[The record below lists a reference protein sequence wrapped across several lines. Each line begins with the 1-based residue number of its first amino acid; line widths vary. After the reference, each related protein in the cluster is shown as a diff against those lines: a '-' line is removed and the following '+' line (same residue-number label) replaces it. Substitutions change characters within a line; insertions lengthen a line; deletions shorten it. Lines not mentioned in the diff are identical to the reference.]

1 MSISRS
7 ARGTGVDARPF
18 SAYACRMS
26 ANRLR
31 ISGAFVG
38 VLVALSSLS
47 FSLDAAAQATPGAAP
62 HAAPAGAPPATT
74 PPPST
79 PPGSAPPAEGTAP
92 TPGEPPPPL
101 AASPLVTDEPPPPP
115 PTVEDTALPPPPP
128 PPDEPPPPRRSA
140 GPFARGSVRLSV
152 LIGTGSTINDTYLIL
167 GGGVGYYLLDGLE
180 FGLDY
185 EAWILAEPV
194 MNRLSPG
201 LRYVFHMIPV
211 IKPYIGGF
219 YRHTFIGS
227 DYEDSNSLG
236 VRGGIYYV
244 PPNGGLYVG
253 GGAVYEH
260 LLGCTNSAFIDCD
273 SVYPEIF
280 VGVTF

>member
-1 MSISRS
+1 
-7 ARGTGVDARPF
+7 
-18 SAYACRMS
+18 MS
-26 ANRLR
+26 ANRVR

-47 FSLDAAAQATPGAAP
+47 LSLDAAAQATPGAAP
-62 HAAPAGAPPATT
+62 HAAPAGTPPPTT

-115 PTVEDTALPPPPP
+115 PMVEDTALPPPPP
-128 PPDEPPPPRRSA
+128 PPPADEPPPRRSA

-152 LIGTGSTINDTYLIL
+152 LVGAGSTINDTYLIL

-180 FGLDY
+180 LGIDY

-227 DYEDSNSLG
+227 GYEDSNSLG

-280 VGVTF
+280 VGVSF